1 MKNYQTLLKTEAP
14 CLESPRIQYVS
25 RKAKGVYA
33 NILLDYWFKRSFS
46 ELPFSERLLT
56 LFLQEVIPERRIA
69 SIKYAPQEHTNPN
82 PDKHG
87 IRVDVEAT
95 DEDGTRFLVEMQ
107 REPQEFF
114 YERALYNTSHCI
126 IRQMEE
132 GDDEYGFAPVYF
144 IGVVDFPLHSDPD
157 RVLYR
162 YSLYEDTDREKMTDG
177 VNYIFLE
184 LPNCGRALTP
194 DASLLDN
201 ICYALHNMQFLE
213 GRPAELRQ
221 EIFDLLFQSVE
232 IATFAPEDKIK
243 YDFNMTTE
251 RDIRNQIRYAEKKGI
266 EKGMEKGMEE
276 GVEKVAREM
285 LKEQFPAETIA
296 RLTGLTEEQV
306 RAL

>member
-1 MKNYQTLLKTEAP
+1 MQQ
-14 CLESPRIQYVS
+14 LESPRIPYIS

-46 ELPFSERLLT
+46 ELPFSERLLM

-107 REPQEFF
+107 REPQDFF
-114 YERALYNTSHCI
+114 YERALYHASHCI
-126 IRQMEE
+126 IRQMDE
-132 GDDEYGFAPVYF
+132 GEDEYNFAPVYF
-144 IGVVDFPLHSDPD
+144 IGVVDFALHGDPG

-162 YSLYEDTDREKMTDG
+162 YSLYEDTDKEKMTDC

-194 DASLLDN
+194 EASLLDN
-201 ICYALHNMQFLE
+201 ICYSLHNMQFLE
-213 GRPAELRQ
+213 ELY
-221 EIFDLLFQSVE
+221 LLR
-232 IATFAPEDKIK
+232 ILKMLLHLLK
-243 YDFNMTTE
+243 YVSFYLLILTPQLLLQN
-251 RDIRNQIRYAEKKGI
+251 
-266 EKGMEKGMEE
+266 
-276 GVEKVAREM
+276 
-285 LKEQFPAETIA
+285 LHH
-296 RLTGLTEEQV
+296 RLL
-306 RAL
+306 